1 MKKPDK
7 KVNIYTLYLEELYD
21 RDVMWCH
28 YTMVCIMF
36 LICQK
41 SEQESH
47 LSASSKVTSVH
58 TDDSLQKNNV
68 EAYNLNTWIPTIVSN
83 PNVQGCGVEVTV
95 HHPLNC
101 HASRV
106 ADLQSRISLNG
117 KESLKPTD
125 FGIDDIPFIDD
136 DQMFVSE

>member
-1 MKKPDK
+1 
-7 KVNIYTLYLEELYD
+7 
-21 RDVMWCH
+21 
-28 YTMVCIMF
+28 MVCIIF
-36 LICQK
+36 LIIQTT
-41 SEQESH
+41 EQEAH
-47 LSASSKVTSVH
+47 LSASPKVTSVH
-58 TDDSLQKNNV
+58 SDDSLQKNNIDV
-68 EAYNLNTWIPTIVSN
+68 CNPNTWIPTVLSN
-83 PNVQGCGVEVTV
+83 PNVHGCEVEVTV

-106 ADLQSRISLNG
+106 ADLQSHISLNG